1 MARLHLLRETDLHNC
16 YWGISTSLWF
26 NGCPHKCLGCWN
38 RETWDIDE
46 SLEIPNNEVIE
57 RTLKALDDPFPKDL
71 TLLGGD
77 PLMPNANLDDVVEI
91 VSAIKKARPH
101 TRVLCWTGFRIEP
114 LIKTKKF
121 RAALELIDVLIDGR
135 YEQSLHVTG
144 KKYGSSNQRII
155 DVKETLK
162 IGKVVIAPE
171 NYERNKQ

>member
-26 NGCPHKCLGCWN
+26 NGCPHKCIGCWN
-38 RETWDIDE
+38 SETWEVDK

-57 RTLKALDDPFPKDL
+57 RTIAALDDPFPKDL

-77 PLMPNANLDDVVEI
+77 PLMPNGNLEDVVEI
-91 VSAIKKARPH
+91 VTAVKKSRPQ

-114 LIKTKKF
+114 LLKSKKF
-121 RAALELIDVLIDGR
+121 KPALELIDILIDGR
-135 YEQSLHVTG
+135 YERDLHVTG

-162 IGKVVIAPE
+162 TGEIVIAPE
-171 NYERNKQ
+171 NHTR